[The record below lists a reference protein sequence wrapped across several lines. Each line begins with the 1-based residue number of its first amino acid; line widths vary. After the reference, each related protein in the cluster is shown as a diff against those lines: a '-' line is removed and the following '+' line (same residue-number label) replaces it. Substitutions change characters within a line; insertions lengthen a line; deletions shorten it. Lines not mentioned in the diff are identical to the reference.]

1 MPPLGFSP
9 HLVHDRA
16 AMHRRS
22 EQSPHR
28 SLQEI
33 RRRSEQIRR
42 RSELCQTS
50 TNLYLGESTLIDQL
64 CVSMSIRTWH
74 HTCHCCIII
83 YLPRYILLLYYL
95 LSLIPGHPPPRT
107 AGLRPVLRPRLRLRP
122 WCAGGENRPLRS
134 PPHGEIGRAAAA
146 CV

>member
-9 HLVHDRA
+9 HLVHGRA
-16 AMHRRS
+16 AMHRRW
-22 EQSPHR
+22 SPHR

-74 HTCHCCIII
+74 HTCHCYIII
-83 YLPRYILLLYYL
+83 YLP
-95 LSLIPGHPPPRT
+95 
-107 AGLRPVLRPRLRLRP
+107 LRARKL
-122 WCAGGENRPLRS
+122 
-134 PPHGEIGRAAAA
+134 
-146 CV
+146 